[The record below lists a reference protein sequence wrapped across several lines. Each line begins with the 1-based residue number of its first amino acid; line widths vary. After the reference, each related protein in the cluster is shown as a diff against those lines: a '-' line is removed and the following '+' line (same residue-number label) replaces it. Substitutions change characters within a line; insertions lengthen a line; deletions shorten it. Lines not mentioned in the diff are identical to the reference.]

1 MINNFIVNLIRVIYI
16 NVSNCLSFEYLLGL
30 EEVILRQLVKL
41 ECLVVRKE
49 QKFEVLIEDWLH
61 FKHLLY
67 DFMMDII
74 LLVDSEN
81 VVDNAIYS
89 KS

>member
-1 MINNFIVNLIRVIYI
+1 
-16 NVSNCLSFEYLLGL
+16 LGL

>member
-16 NVSNCLSFEYLLGL
+16 NVSNCLSFENLLGL
-30 EEVILRQLVKL
+30 EEVILHQLVKL

-67 DFMMDII
+67 NFMMDII
-74 LLVDSEN
+74 LLINSEN

>member
-16 NVSNCLSFEYLLGL
+16 NVSNCLSFENLLGL
-30 EEVILRQLVKL
+30 EEVILHQLVKL

-67 DFMMDII
+67 NFMMDII
-74 LLVDSEN
+74 LLVNSEN
-81 VVDNAIYS
+81 VVDNTIYS